1 MLHGLAWVY
10 QLAQLKNNV
19 TGEMEIEITGGAT
32 NVGVYKL
39 TSGVVPAGRDV
50 QTGPS
55 KKRCRSRGGNRDGLV
70 RVHCRAGGTDI
81 EGEADVGLFKPASVE
96 DTFTDDS

>member
-1 MLHGLAWVY
+1 MCSVVVLCGLAWVY
-10 QLAQLKNNV
+10 QVAQLEIDV

-50 QTGPS
+50 QAGP
-55 KKRCRSRGGNRDGLV
+55 K
-70 RVHCRAGGTDI
+70 
-81 EGEADVGLFKPASVE
+81 
-96 DTFTDDS
+96 